1 MDAGRVELSRYGA
14 RSATPSPVNRMMTQ
28 FAVDFR
34 DGYDINLG
42 VGYVNERTIPRD
54 LVAAA
59 LKEEKE
65 IVKTLCNIADLWET
79 QNGVSA

>member
-1 MDAGRVELSRYGA
+1 MDAVRVELSDYGA

-54 LVAAA
+54 LVATA
-59 LKEEKE
+59 LQEVLSRPDK
-65 IVKTLCNIADLWET
+65 
-79 QNGVSA
+79 